1 MYTLNALL
9 WRMKYI
15 PRWSLMRATREENLC
30 EHTAD
35 CAHTAH
41 MLALLSK
48 NNFGTDARPEAV
60 AVASLYHDA
69 SEILTG
75 DMPTPVKYKNSELK
89 SAYKA
94 LEYASAQSL
103 CQCAPPT
110 VRDELYGLLMQT
122 ELSELEKK
130 LLKAADRICAL
141 IKCIEEERS
150 GNREFAGAKAQQ
162 LLAIKDMHCPEAEY
176 FLEHMLPCYE
186 NTLDELSSS
195 F

>member
-15 PRWSLMRATREENLC
+15 PRWSLMRSTREENLC

-48 NNFGTDARPEAV
+48 NSFKTDVRPEAV
-60 AVASLYHDA
+60 ALAALYHDA

-75 DMPTPVKYKNSELK
+75 DMPTPVKYKSTELK
-89 SAYKA
+89 NAYKA
-94 LEYASAQSL
+94 LEYASAESL
-103 CQCAPPT
+103 CQCAPPA
-110 VRDELYGLLMQT
+110 VRDDLYGLLMQT
-122 ELSELEKK
+122 ELTDLEKK
-130 LLKAADRICAL
+130 LLKAADRICAV

-150 GNREFAGAKAQQ
+150 GNREFAGAMQQ
-162 LLAIKDMHCPEAEY
+162 QMEAIKDMSCPEADY
-176 FLEHMLPCYE
+176 FIKYMLPCYE
-186 NTLDELSSS
+186 NTLDELSKS